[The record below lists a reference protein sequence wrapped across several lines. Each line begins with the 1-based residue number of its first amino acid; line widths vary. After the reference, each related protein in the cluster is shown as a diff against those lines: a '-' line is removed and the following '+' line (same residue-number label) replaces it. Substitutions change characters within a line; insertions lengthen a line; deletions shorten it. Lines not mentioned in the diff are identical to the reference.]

1 MKFFKT
7 SLKNISYIRNI
18 VRYYRNLFGQP
29 VWNLDRSVINE
40 NTESGKIILFC
51 IGGGSYT
58 SGTFVESVLAQSIR
72 LRGGIP
78 HVLICDQV
86 LPACFQTD
94 IDWDRNEEKFA
105 KNGPAYLMCQ
115 TCFRP
120 AISMYKKIGCE
131 VHKMSEL
138 FSINEKKEI
147 EMLVKSLPLYQLKN
161 FEYKSIPVGEHAY
174 AGALRFYAKAEL
186 DDKFHEPI
194 LRRYLTAAILTLIV
208 VENLSKKLKIKHA
221 VIHHGIYVPQGVFAE
236 TFKKLNIKFTTWH
249 VAYRKS
255 SFIFSHQDT
264 YHKTL
269 MNESNLNWEGIN
281 WNSKLD
287 KKIVDYL
294 NSRWY
299 GTNDWIHFHKN
310 TIFDK
315 KIFFKNLNF
324 DTNKPYVLLLTNVMW
339 DAQLHYP
346 NNAFKNMLEWI
357 MVTIEYFIKRSDIQL
372 LIRVHPAEI
381 TGTLPSRQRVKNEIL
396 KKYPNL
402 PNNIFI
408 IDSDNSISTYVLAED
423 CNSVIIYG
431 TKTGVELAAR
441 GVPVIVAG
449 EAWIRNK
456 GISIDVTSPKD
467 YIDKLNELPFN
478 TKLND
483 ELIKRARMYAY
494 HYFFRR
500 MIPLPFLLN
509 SKSIKPFDMS
519 LISLKS
525 LDEGNFRGLDII
537 CNGILNGSEYIYEDE
552 KINIL

>member
-1 MKFFKT
+1 MEEK
-7 SLKNISYIRNI
+7 
-18 VRYYRNLFGQP
+18 
-29 VWNLDRSVINE
+29 DINQ
-40 NTESGKIILFC
+40 NTENNNNILFC

-58 SGTFVESVLAQSIR
+58 SGTFVESVLAQSISI
-72 LRGGIP
+72 RGGKP

-105 KNGPAYLMCQ
+105 KNGPTYLMCLS
-115 TCFRP
+115 CFRP
-120 AISMYKKIGCE
+120 AISMYTKIGCE

-138 FSINEKKEI
+138 ISISEKNEI
-147 EMLVKSLPLYQLKN
+147 EILVKNLPFTQVKN
-161 FEYKSIPVGEHAY
+161 FEYKNIPVGEHAY

-186 DDKFHEPI
+186 DDKFSEVI
-194 LRRYLTAAILTLIV
+194 LRRYLTAAILTLVV

-236 TFKKLNIKFTTWH
+236 TFKKLNIQFTTWH

-269 MNESNLNWEGIN
+269 MDESNLNWEGIN

-315 KIFFKNLNF
+315 KIFFEKLNF
-324 DTNKPYVLLLTNVMW
+324 DTKKPYVLLLTNVMW

-381 TGTLPSRQRVKNEIL
+381 TGTLPSRQKVKNEIL
-396 KKYPNL
+396 KKYQYL

-408 IDSDNSISTYVLAED
+408 VDSDNPISTYVLAED
-423 CNSVIIYG
+423 CNSAIIYG

-478 TKLND
+478 SKLND
-483 ELIKRARMYAY
+483 QLINRARMYAY

-509 SKSIKPFDMS
+509 SKNIKPFD
-519 LISLKS
+519 ISLKS
-525 LDEGNFRGLDII
+525 INNLSEGNYKGLDVI
-537 CNGILNGSEYIYEDE
+537 CNGILNGTEYIYEDE
-552 KINIL
+552 NINFK

>member
-1 MKFFKT
+1 MKNFKN
-7 SLKNISYIRNI
+7 SLKNISIIRNV
-18 VRYYRNLFGQP
+18 VRYARNVFGQP
-29 VWNLDRSVINE
+29 VWNIDKTFSKVNS
-40 NTESGKIILFC
+40 ESDKNILFC

-58 SGTFVESVLAQSIR
+58 SGTFVESVLAQSIK
-72 LRGGIP
+72 LRGGKP

-105 KNGPAYLMCQ
+105 KNGPNFLMCQ
-115 TCFRP
+115 SCFRP
-120 AISMYKKIGCE
+120 AVSMYKKIGCE
-131 VHKMSEL
+131 VHRISDL
-138 FSINEKKEI
+138 INFNERKEI
-147 EMLVKSLPLYQLKN
+147 EKLVLHLPISEIKN
-161 FEYKSIPVGEHAY
+161 FEFKNIPVGEHAY

-186 DDKFHEPI
+186 DDLFSEKI
-194 LRRYLTAAILTLIV
+194 LKRYLTAAIISLIA
-208 VENLSKKLKIKHA
+208 VENLVRKLKISHA

-236 TFKKLNIKFTTWH
+236 TFKKLNIPLTTWH

-255 SFIFSHQDT
+255 SFIFSHQET
-264 YHKTL
+264 YHNTL
-269 MNESNLNWEGIN
+269 MDESNANWEDLN
-281 WNSKLD
+281 WNSQLD

-315 KIFFKNLNF
+315 KSFFKSLNF
-324 DTNKPYVLLLTNVMW
+324 DTNKPYALLLTNVMW

-357 MVTIEYFIKRSDIQL
+357 MVTIEYFINRKDVQL

-381 TGTLPSRQRVKNEIL
+381 TGTLPSRQKVKNEIL
-396 KKYPNL
+396 NKFPSL

-408 IDSDNSISTYVLAED
+408 VDSDNPISTYVLAED
-423 CNSVIIYG
+423 CNAAIIYG

-456 GISIDVTSPKD
+456 GISIDVSSPEN
-467 YIDKLNELPFN
+467 YIEKLGQLPFIS
-478 TKLND
+478 KL
-483 ELIKRARMYAY
+483 
-494 HYFFRR
+494 
-500 MIPLPFLLN
+500 
-509 SKSIKPFDMS
+509 
-519 LISLKS
+519 
-525 LDEGNFRGLDII
+525 
-537 CNGILNGSEYIYEDE
+537 DE
-552 KINIL
+552 KIINRVDEMDCEVGDIVIIRD